1 MGAELIIGTAAFQ
14 KIADRCRRMLII
26 RHVLHPDP
34 SSSTATS
41 LPAWIT
47 PAWVQRVRT
56 TFQPYYST
64 PLTDQDAVENL
75 LSMGNL
81 FRLLKGDKEVS
92 HDTGNSQSESTPEAF
107 RRAG

>member
-1 MGAELIIGTAAFQ
+1 M
-14 KIADRCRRMLII
+14 RN
-26 RHVLHPDP
+26 VLHPD
-34 SSSTATS
+34 SSSSSVST

-64 PLTDQDAVENL
+64 PLTDQDAVEIL

-81 FRLLKGDKEVS
+81 FRLLKGDKDGDDAE
-92 HDTGNSQSESTPEAF
+92 HIETELTPEAL